1 MQRMEEEAGEIGK
14 TEGDIV
20 LRLQSSEAGL
30 PACQL
35 PSEATWMPGRA

>member
-1 MQRMEEEAGEIGK
+1 MEEEAGEIEK
-14 TEGDIV
+14 THVDAV

-35 PSEATWMPGRA
+35 PSEATWMPGQA